1 MKKTPFW
8 GKRNINVSTN
18 LRKVSQKKKKFI
30 SQVNMGY
37 VMKMMDEVEESAYE
51 V

>member
-1 MKKTPFW
+1 MKKTPYW

-18 LRKVSQKKKKFI
+18 LRKVSQKKLI

-37 VMKMMDEVEESAYE
+37 VMKMMDEAEESAYE

>member
-1 MKKTPFW
+1 MKKTPYW

-18 LRKVSQKKKKFI
+18 LRKVSQKKLI

-37 VMKMMDEVEESAYE
+37 VMKMMNEVEESAYE

>member
-1 MKKTPFW
+1 MMITPYW
-8 GKRNINVSTN
+8 GKRNINVITN
-18 LRKVSQKKKKFI
+18 LRKVSQKKKRLI

-37 VMKMMDEVEESAYE
+37 VTKMMDEVEERWYE